1 MPSLSPVDLFPLTGA
16 FGLIVNELSWMVCA
30 TLICGTKK
38 SQMPNIA
45 RSTPDRNTSPLT
57 IGKETSVD
65 GYSENELREPV

>member
-45 RSTPDRNTSPLT
+45 RSRPDRNTLPLT